1 MDAAVDLITWID
13 QRITAQVEHQ
23 VEQRLEREREN
34 LRCLVSDM
42 IVEERERI
50 SALVTKLITEL
61 VQTSMT
67 ELVQTSRDQI
77 FDRFE
82 QMLDRIEAKLNEPMR
97 CSGDDAPP
105 SKH

>member
-1 MDAAVDLITWID
+1 M
-13 QRITAQVEHQ
+13 
-23 VEQRLEREREN
+23 
-34 LRCLVSDM
+34 SDM

-50 SALVTKLITEL
+50 SALVAKLITEL

-67 ELVQTSRDQI
+67 ELVQTSMTELVQTSCDQI

-82 QMLDRIEAKLNEPMR
+82 QMLDRVEAKLNEPMR